1 MNMSPLFIRVVFL
14 VIPGIIAAQVYRILT
29 GGRKESL
36 QYFIQIL
43 LFSILSYAFCDLGL
57 FILSRCGLFNPYV
70 SAFDPFFDAWNNPNG
85 SVILSATLIGLVLA
99 LIASYAHTNKLIN
112 KLGSRIGATTRYGD
126 QDVWTFL
133 LNSSSVEW
141 IYFRDHKYGLV
152 YMGKVLV
159 YSDTQ
164 EKREL
169 LLEDV
174 TVYSLSTSEELYSVE
189 ALYLSREDADF
200 TIEVPVI
207 AADC

>member
-14 VIPGIIAAQVYRILT
+14 AIPGIIAAQVYRILT

-43 LFSILSYAFCDLGL
+43 LFSILSYAFCDMGL
-57 FILSRCGLFNPYV
+57 FLLSRIGLFNPYA
-70 SAFDPFFDAWNNPNG
+70 SAFDPFFNGGNNLNG
-85 SVILSATLIGLVLA
+85 SVILSATVIGLVLA
-99 LIASYAHTNKLIN
+99 LIASYVHTNKLIN
-112 KLGSRIGATTRYGD
+112 KLGSRFGATTRYGD

-141 IYFRDHKYGLV
+141 IYFRDHKYDLV

-189 ALYLSREDADF
+189 ALYLSREDGDF

-207 AADC
+207 ASEC